1 MKWAGEATMVE
12 PNQRRCVALEIAPT
26 SAEGWGRCCVMDR
39 IVPALAASD
48 DSKRKT
54 EGGTFFSVRRSCG
67 RAKALFW
74 IENASVGDN
83 ATQGSTLKTAATS
96 ICGVYMDGRGWDY
109 VKWVATVDL
118 SSFIS
123 FFFFSVNGK
132 KN

>member
-1 MKWAGEATMVE
+1 MLCDGQHRSSTGGIRRQQKKNRRRHFLLSEEVVWAGEG
-12 PNQRRCVALEIAPT
+12 ALLDKDMQVWVITLP
-26 SAEGWGRCCVMDR
+26 
-39 IVPALAASD
+39 
-48 DSKRKT
+48 K
-54 EGGTFFSVRRSCG
+54 
-67 RAKALFW
+67 
-74 IENASVGDN
+74 
-83 ATQGSTLKTAATS
+83 GSTLKTAATS